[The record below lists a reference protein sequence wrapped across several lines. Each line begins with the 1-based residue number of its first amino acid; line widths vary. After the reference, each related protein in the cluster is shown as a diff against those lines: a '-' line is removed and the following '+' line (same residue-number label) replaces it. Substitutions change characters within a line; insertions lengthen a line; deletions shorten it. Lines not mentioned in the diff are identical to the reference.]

1 MDMLAPFSVVVII
14 CACVLAYC
22 YVERLDH
29 KERLSEIEHGKEGRY
44 SSRPL
49 PREGAWSWTTQ
60 TLSFMTVHRAQDGQE
75 LFVPFT
81 SIIMVGNIDGHAV
94 LSLLN
99 GSTIPLKESYADVT
113 DAMKGEH

>member
-1 MDMLAPFSVVVII
+1 MDILAPFSAVVII

-29 KERLSEIEHGKEGRY
+29 KERLSEIEHGKEDRY

-49 PREGAWSWTTQ
+49 PRDSAWSWTTQ
-60 TLSFMTVHRAQDGQE
+60 TLSFITVHRAQDGRE
-75 LFVPFT
+75 LFIPFT
-81 SIIMVGNIDGHAV
+81 SIIMVGNADGHAV

-99 GSTIPLKESYADVT
+99 GSTITLKENYADVT
-113 DAMKGEH
+113 NAIKGKR